1 MKKILLL
8 VCLASFGAPFL
19 GVAQTALRW
28 DDLTAV
34 AFKDVY
40 REDMGTV
47 YPEASFEKS
56 LLKLAGK
63 RVQIPGYLLPL
74 TVGGDDYALSS
85 SPFAAC
91 FFCGKAGPET
101 VIELHFSK
109 TESWFAMDRF
119 LLVEGRLRLNADDP
133 SSLYYVLEEAVAL
146 ERLDR

>member
-1 MKKILLL
+1 MKGIIQIL
-8 VCLASFGAPFL
+8 CLAACTAPLL
-19 GVAQTALRW
+19 GVSQQPLRW

-34 AFKDVY
+34 TFKDVY
-40 REDMGTV
+40 REDLGTV
-47 YPEASFEKS
+47 YPEASFDRS
-56 LLKLAGK
+56 LQKLAGK

-74 TVGGDDYALSS
+74 AVGGDDYALSS

-133 SSLYYVLEEAVAL
+133 SALYYVLEEAVAV